1 MLIESLLQDELIS
14 KAFSGRDGKAYLFFS
29 VFNTEKG
36 PKEDRQLLTGLHTVA
51 DLTCAGCKRSVGWY
65 YLRAYQAAQRYKEGK
80 SLLSTCFA
88 SHLIIADFYAT
99 YYKGK
104 FILERAALHKI
115 NNWSL

>member
-1 MLIESLLQDELIS
+1 MPARSGLFLKDLFQRLIDFLLQDELIS

-65 YLRAYQAAQRYKEGK
+65 YLRAYQAAQRYKEGTF
-80 SLLSTCFA
+80 LLSLGVR
-88 SHLIIADFYAT
+88 SHHMVADFYCT
-99 YYKGK
+99 P
-104 FILERAALHKI
+104 
-115 NNWSL
+115 